1 MKKLFYAA
9 CCCILFAWTSC
20 HQADDGKVIDV
31 DLNVAEGE
39 IAYSRFVESV
49 DDITLWLPDSLPV
62 NGVERLF
69 FDDHKVFM
77 KDSGGEGIF
86 VFDEE
91 TGKLLSRLD
100 AFGEGPEDIK
110 RIGAFCLDT
119 YHKQMCIFDK
129 GDQKQKM
136 YDYEGNYV
144 SSVPFSPF
152 VLDMVK
158 LEENSM
164 TYFYPIY
171 AGGGQPEGVWICDS
185 LNRFEKQIDSHVTED
200 CKFHYFPMMYNWND
214 ACVYYYDRNWDEL
227 SIVTADTLQLLYS
240 FALRQSIPLSMKG
253 MRNLSLQDLEGYAIL
268 HYFAYSDHFLL
279 MNFYTF
285 HQEEPDGK
293 DMTWLLFD
301 RRTEEKLVSKSLKND
316 LRPSN
321 EMEGYL
327 LFYKDDHT
335 WVRVDDSSDDGIRLE
350 LLHLR

>member
-9 CCCILFAWTSC
+9 CCCVIFACTSC

-31 DLNVAEGE
+31 DLNTAEGE
-39 IAYSRFVESV
+39 IAYSRFVKSV
-49 DDITLWLPDSLPV
+49 DGITLWLPDSLPV

-86 VFDEE
+86 VFDEG

-100 AFGEGPEDIK
+100 AFGEGPEEIK
-110 RIGAFCLDT
+110 RIGGFCLDI

-129 GDQKQKM
+129 GDQKLKR

-158 LEENSM
+158 LDENSM
-164 TYFYPIY
+164 TYFYPVY
-171 AGGGQPEGVWICDS
+171 AGGGQPEGVWTCDS
-185 LNRFEKQIDSHVTED
+185 LGRFKKQLDSHVTED

-214 ACVYYYDRNWDEL
+214 TCAYYYDRNWDEL

-253 MRNLSLQDLEGYAIL
+253 MRNLSLQDLEGHVIL
-268 HYFAYSDHFLL
+268 HYFACSDHFLL

-285 HQEEPDGK
+285 HQEETEGK
-293 DMTWLLFD
+293 EMTWLLFD
-301 RRTEEKLVSKSLKND
+301 RRTGEKVISKSLKND
-316 LRPSN
+316 LVPGHAV
-321 EMEGYL
+321 EGHS
-327 LFYKDDHT
+327 LFYKDNHT